1 MTVARFGRDTLLQ
14 LMQRSRTLGI
24 VLSSCLFIVQA
35 ALGAQASDRNAGSA
49 NKASQSEPETLRKG
63 DTELG
68 VLVEVGIAHDLGGEG
83 DRQFLAFGGRLG
95 RILTEPAGP
104 GFLRGNLEIA
114 VELLPVFLMFQETT
128 VYGFSSTLLLRHYFS
143 PHRRLR
149 PFMSLGVGALFATDP
164 IPPQGSSF
172 TFTPQGGFGVAW
184 FQKPGLVY
192 LFEYRFHH
200 ISNGGLK
207 LPNPGIN
214 SSTLQFGVSLFH

>member
-1 MTVARFGRDTLLQ
+1 MR
-14 LMQRSRTLGI
+14 RSPVLGI
-24 VLSSCLFIVQA
+24 VLSGCLFIPQS
-35 ALGAQASDRNAGSA
+35 ALGTQTGDSGSA
-49 NKASQSEPETLRKG
+49 NNADRAETETFRKG

-68 VLVEVGIAHDLGGEG
+68 MLVAWGIAHDLGGVG
-83 DRQFLAFGGRLG
+83 NRQFLAFGGRLG
-95 RILTEPAGP
+95 RILTRPSGP

-114 VELLPVFLMFQETT
+114 MELLPVFLMFQETT

-143 PHRRLR
+143 PHRRVR
-149 PFMSLGVGALFATDP
+149 PFISLGAGALFSTDP

-184 FQKPGLVY
+184 FQRPGLGY

-200 ISNGGLK
+200 ISNGGFS

-214 SSTLQFGVSLFH
+214 SSTLNFGVSWLLTTRATPP